1 MAGVRFQLVE
11 QRWAEVMAQNQR
23 LDRNG
28 YLIWMAEPQINFGV
42 IIPWTMFAFTES
54 SIVHQFCTVVGEK
67 N

>member
-1 MAGVRFQLVE
+1 
-11 QRWAEVMAQNQR
+11 MAQNQR

-54 SIVHQFCTVVGEK
+54 SIVHQLCTVVGEK
-67 N
+67 NSDSLIRSILGLPTD